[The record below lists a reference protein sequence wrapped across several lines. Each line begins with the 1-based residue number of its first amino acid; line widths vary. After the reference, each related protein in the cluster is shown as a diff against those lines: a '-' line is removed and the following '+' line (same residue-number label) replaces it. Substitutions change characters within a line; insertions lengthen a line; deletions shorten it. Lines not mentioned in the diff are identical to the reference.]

1 MTTPKKATTAAR
13 DDLLAA
19 VRHAVT
25 ERDQT
30 REAAERAL
38 VALDGAM
45 AAAREA
51 GVTYSA
57 LAEATG
63 LPISTIQS
71 AVERSQ
77 GVVRAPSVDD
87 RGYEWPPAGRQVVSL
102 ADLSAALG
110 KPRQTVVRWLEAGR
124 YGAEGTDWG
133 RAPGGR
139 GAVTVAHPDA
149 IKEVH
154 PT

>member
-1 MTTPKKATTAAR
+1 MTTPENTTPTAR
-13 DDLLAA
+13 DELLAA
-19 VRHAVT
+19 VRRAVT
-25 ERDQT
+25 ERDKT

-38 VALDGAM
+38 VTLDGAM

-63 LPISTIQS
+63 LPITTIQS

-77 GVVRAPSVDD
+77 GVVRAPSVDK
-87 RGYEWPPAGRQVVSL
+87 RGYEWPPTNRQVVSL
-102 ADLSAALG
+102 ADLSSALS

-124 YGAEGTDWG
+124 YGAEGVDWG

-139 GAVTVAHPDA
+139 GAITVAHPDA
-149 IKEVH
+149 LKEVH
-154 PT
+154 PA